1 MNIAVF
7 GYLSIEVIEKC
18 NLNCDMCMRGEST
31 GKRITRDVV
40 EKIFDEVKYVETIVF
55 TGGEV
60 TLAYNEIKMILDV
73 IKEKNVKVDSYQIIV
88 NGTIYNKKLFDLLK
102 NEFDKG
108 AISISCDYYHDKSI
122 LEKYPNKLDLIMN
135 NYQKIMNERDFIGFN
150 YLPRTIINCGN
161 AENITE
167 IDKEEPSL
175 IGFVTLK
182 KNKNILYVG
191 PDIAVNVDG
200 YFVAGNNT
208 YEINDNNNF
217 GNILD
222 TNFSE
227 LLLKKS
233 IKNLFFSR
241 KKFINYLNK
250 LNNEYFYKENN
261 KGYIVENKK
270 IINRK
275 RKVIKTENYNEELHD
290 NSKRLIH
297 KYQNNETLN

>member
-1 MNIAVF
+1 MNIAIF

-18 NLNCDMCMRGEST
+18 NLNCDMCMRGCDT
-31 GKRITRDVV
+31 GKRITREVV
-40 EKIFDEVKYVETIVF
+40 EKLFDEVKYVETIVF

-73 IKEKNVKVDSYQIIV
+73 IKEKKVKVDSYQIIV

-102 NEFDKG
+102 ENFNKG
-108 AISISCDYYHDKSI
+108 TIAISCDYYHDKSI
-122 LEKYPNKLDLIMN
+122 LEKYPDKLEVIMS

-161 AENITE
+161 AENIIE

-191 PDIAVNVDG
+191 PDVAINVDG
-200 YFVAGNNT
+200 YFIGGNNT
-208 YEINDNNNF
+208 YEINDNNNL

-227 LLLKKS
+227 LLIKKS

-241 KKFINYLNK
+241 KRFVNYLNE
-250 LNNEYFYKENN
+250 LNRKYFYTNEET
-261 KGYIVENKK
+261 GYMIENKNLVK
-270 IINRK
+270 RK
-275 RKVIKTENYNEELHD
+275 RKVIKAQNYNEELHD

-297 KYQNNETLN
+297 KYLNK